1 MKLTNNH
8 IEVLEL
14 SGMSYSKQ
22 IEKIGRICY
31 KPRLRTEDGSDNA
44 FIHNVKEREHYSL
57 LEHGTIYLTY
67 NINNVK
73 CKKDNIKVKY
83 IRNRYSQV
91 NVVNDNIYITTNY
104 RVICENHYDR
114 DLNFETYNISENQPK
129 RISVKIICS
138 KDVSHEL
145 TKHRAFSFAQEGT
158 RYSHYVETKPDSEL
172 TFIKPYWYRE
182 SNDIYSIDKMN
193 DFKEY
198 LQKIEDKYLSLPD
211 NDYTLEDARAIL
223 PNCIKTELVM
233 TGFLSDWKHFVK
245 TRYVSTEQPEVI
257 ALITLIKRELRII

>member
-14 SGMSYSKQ
+14 SGMSYSQQ

-44 FIHNVKEREHYSL
+44 FMCNLKEREHYSL
-57 LEHGTIYLTY
+57 LEQGTVYLAY
-67 NINNVK
+67 NIHSVK
-73 CKKDNIKVKY
+73 CKKDNIKTKY
-83 IRNRYSQV
+83 TRNRYSQV
-91 NVVNDNIYITTNY
+91 NTVDDNIYITTNY
-104 RVICENHYDR
+104 RVICENHYER
-114 DLNFETYNISENQPK
+114 DLNFETYNISQNQPK
-129 RISVKIICS
+129 RISVKIICN

-158 RYSHYVETKPDSEL
+158 RYSHYVETKPDREL

-182 SNDIYSIDKMN
+182 TNDHYFMN
-193 DFKEY
+193 EMNKFKEY
-198 LQKIEDKYLSLPD
+198 LQKIEDKYLSLLD

-223 PNCIKTELVM
+223 PNCLKTELVM
-233 TGFLSDWKHFVK
+233 TGFLSDWQHFIK
-245 TRYVSTEQPEVI
+245 SRYVPTEQPEMI
-257 ALITLIKRELRII
+257 AIMTLIKRELRII